1 MYQVKTEALDFFKK
15 HGFSVIGTGGGC
27 EALHREKNGRSCWI
41 TLAEDGAEIPT
52 RLNQDVVFGIEDQ
65 KTDIVIFEAWAITSA
80 KAVVLAYRWLDDCC
94 KHPCESDGHRRPSGR
109 GRCTECNT
117 FIR

>member
-1 MYQVKTEALDFFKK
+1 MTEALDFFNR
-15 HGFSVIGTGGGC
+15 HGFSVTGTGGGC

-94 KHPCESDGHRRPSGR
+94 KHPCESDGHRDIGEG